1 MDLNETM
8 NLVKT
13 LRNETIPNPNGSDP
27 NSVYD
32 CWNFLESDIAE
43 ARKMGLTFGLL
54 RDCNAARLPQ
64 FKNAKGDP
72 AHSKPDGSDWSLAE
86 WCNAVTGE
94 LGEAANLIKKVQRG
108 DYTLDEARQDL
119 ADEFADIVTYLDIL
133 AMRAGVDL
141 GEAVKSKFNL
151 VSTRVGADVF
161 I

>member
-1 MDLNETM
+1 VQGVRSVGGHAGLSDFSHKLNFKNMDFQ
-8 NLVKT
+8 T
-13 LRNETIPNPNGSDP
+13 LR
-27 NSVYD
+27 
-32 CWNFLESDIAE
+32 
-43 ARKMGLTFGLL
+43 
-54 RDCNAARLPQ
+54 AANIRRLPQ
-64 FKNAKGDP
+64 FKNSKGQP
-72 AHSKPDGSDWSLAE
+72 AHSQPDGSDWSLAE

-141 GEAVKSKFNL
+141 GEATRSKFNM
-151 VSTRVGADVF
+151 VSTRVGSDVF

>member
-1 MDLNETM
+1 MGRSFELMLRRLCDRLASMKDEAGLADISHKFNFQNMDFQ
-8 NLVKT
+8 T
-13 LRNETIPNPNGSDP
+13 LR
-27 NSVYD
+27 
-32 CWNFLESDIAE
+32 
-43 ARKMGLTFGLL
+43 
-54 RDCNAARLPQ
+54 AANIRRIPQ
-64 FKNAKGDP
+64 FKNAKGEP
-72 AHSKPDGSDWSLAE
+72 AHSQPDGSDWSLAE

-141 GEAVKSKFNL
+141 GEATRNKFNL
-151 VSTRVGADVF
+151 VSARVGSDVF